1 MRSENSAGGHAVCL
15 VDDDPLVLNSLR
27 HLLASDG
34 IAARSFD
41 KAETFLAHIEIYSVA
56 LVVLDLWMAGMTGLE
71 VQAHLS
77 SMCCQTRVIMMT
89 GSKGPDDERTA
100 MQAGAIAFF
109 NKPFDDEKFIAAVR
123 GALKQNQQEVTE
135 RTENSFPRTSFT
147 PVESNL

>member
-1 MRSENSAGGHAVCL
+1 MRSEKSAKSHVVCL

-56 LVVLDLWMAGMTGLE
+56 LVVLDLWMAGMTGLQ
-71 VQAHLS
+71 VQARLS

-89 GSKGPDDERTA
+89 GSEGPDDERTA
-100 MQAGAIAFF
+100 MHAGAIAFF
-109 NKPFDDEKFIAAVR
+109 KKPFNDEEFLTSVHE
-123 GALKQNQQEVTE
+123 ALDQA
-135 RTENSFPRTSFT
+135 RSS
-147 PVESNL
+147 

>member
-1 MRSENSAGGHAVCL
+1 MRSEKSAKSHVVCL

-71 VQAHLS
+71 VQARLS

-89 GSKGPDDERTA
+89 GSEGPDDEQTA

-109 NKPFDDEKFIAAVR
+109 KKPFNDEQFLASVHD
-123 GALKQNQQEVTE
+123 ALSQAKSAT
-135 RTENSFPRTSFT
+135 
-147 PVESNL
+147 